1 LKWQEIAMNKPTLS
15 LMLVGLLALGA
26 CTTERVVL
34 LPSADGKPSAVV
46 VRDAS
51 GEVLLDQPYAAAK
64 RRLAANA
71 AYQSSPEEVSARFAD
86 ALAAQPARPRSYVLY
101 FEAGGN
107 VLTAESQAALAN
119 IRKEIAE
126 RAASEVMVIGHSDRV
141 GSVEGNDALSLQRAE
156 GLRDLLVESGVA
168 AAKME
173 AVGRGERDPLVPTAD
188 EVDEP
193 KNRRVEI
200 NVR

>member
-1 LKWQEIAMNKPTLS
+1 MNKAKLS
-15 LMLVGLLALGA
+15 LALAGLLVAAG

-34 LPSADGKPSAVV
+34 LPSADGARSAVV
-46 VRDAS
+46 VRDAD
-51 GEVLLDQPYAAAK
+51 GELRLDQPYAAAK
-64 RRLAANA
+64 RRAGANA
-71 AYQSSPEEVSARFAD
+71 GYLSSPEEVQARFAG
-86 ALAAQPARPRSYVLY
+86 ALAAQPARPAGYVLY

-107 VLTAESQAALAN
+107 VLTAESQAALAT
-119 IRKEIAE
+119 IRKEITE
-126 RAASEVMVIGHSDRV
+126 RAASEVMVIGHTDRV
-141 GSVEGNDALSLQRAE
+141 GSVEGNDKLSLKRAE
-156 GLRDLLVESGVA
+156 GLRDLLIEAGVPA
-168 AAKME
+168 DKLE